1 MEKKFTFYTRTL
13 AFCLLTITL
22 LFLNSIATTTYA
34 QVSCPNETVLFLQT
48 FGVGTTPSSD
58 PDVLT
63 TGLTYQDTGSLV
75 GEGRYRVIN
84 STHQKPEWQVSDDH
98 TPNDIDGKMM
108 VINGQAET
116 YYSHQIDRSQG
127 FTPGTY
133 TASLYIMNVDTS
145 GLCGVNALLPNI
157 NFRVEYLSETNTW
170 VPLTGSPYEAPPVLQ
185 TASSAPTWVPLG
197 SSFTL
202 PPTGTFVV
210 TSIRIVLS
218 DGTVGGCGNDFAM
231 DDVKFS
237 QCAEA
242 GQLPV
247 EFLGITA
254 RQKGSGVSIEWSTSQ
269 EINSSRFDIEKSAD
283 GNSNW
288 DLVASINA
296 AGNSSVVKNYN
307 AYDARP
313 LNGVNFYRIKQVD
326 KDGNFKYS
334 KTVRVNLN
342 FSKTGVSVL
351 ANPFHSLLT
360 VDFSSAIEQSVSAR
374 LIDITGKQVAVEKWT
389 ISTGNS
395 RMNFSNV
402 SGLQQGMYIL
412 NISNA
417 NGEVLYNNKVIKQ

>member
-1 MEKKFTFYTRTL
+1 MEKKFTFHARII
-13 AFCLLTITL
+13 ACSLLTIIAM
-22 LFLNSIATTTYA
+22 LFNSFTSKTYA
-34 QVSCPNETVLFLQT
+34 QDDTLFVET
-48 FGVGTTPSSD
+48 FGSGTTPTSN

-63 TGLTYQDTGSLV
+63 TGLTYQATGPLSA
-75 GEGRYRVIN
+75 EGIYRVIN
-84 STHQKPEWQVSDDH
+84 NTQQKPEWQNSGDH
-98 TPNDIDGKMM
+98 TRNTNGDML

-116 YYSHQIDRSQG
+116 FYSHTINISTQNGFLPGVYHAGLFLMNIDTLG
-127 FTPGTY
+127 
-133 TASLYIMNVDTS
+133 V
-145 GLCGVNALLPNI
+145 CGPNALLPNI
-157 NFRVEYLSETNTW
+157 RFDIEYLSSDGTTW
-170 VPLTGSPYEAPPVLQ
+170 VPLNGSPFAAAPVVQ
-185 TASSAPTWVPLG
+185 TPSSDPTWVGLG
-197 SSFTL
+197 G
-202 PPTGTFVV
+202 TGTAFVLPNLGFRV
-210 TSIRIVLS
+210 TSIKIVLT
-218 DGTVGGCGNDFAM
+218 DGTVGGCGNDFAL
-231 DDVKFS
+231 DDITFS
-237 QCAEA
+237 YCSSCGTA
-242 GQLPV
+242 PV
-247 EFLGITA
+247 TFLGINA
-254 RQKGSGVSIEWSTSQ
+254 RQKGSGVSVEWSTSQ

-402 SGLQQGMYIL
+402 TGLQQGMYIL